1 MKPVRSIKNQYLGI
15 NAHLQSKLQ
24 TEGGWDSFHANH
36 IPDLARL
43 LQVQLRSLGYE
54 AEVEQSLQIKHSVDP
69 TRYPKADV
77 MIYDPDPV
85 RAFQPVT
92 PFSSTNTQEI
102 VMPIPSLLN
111 LTDEQLEFYKAIA
124 IYKVAANRQDRG
136 EPIAWIELLSPS
148 NKPTGRDFETY
159 REKRT
164 QILQAGIVFVEIDY
178 LHQYPPTLAGLANYR
193 PYSRNQKPEP
203 GSHPYRIT
211 VIDPRPDFLEG
222 QGRSRQFDV
231 DDPIPVI
238 VIPLSANDKLDF
250 DFGAPYRKTFEEMF
264 YGDKVDYSELPVNF
278 ELYGEFDRIVSR
290 MLVVLDAAQNGGDLE
305 RAPEVVEMLELVEAL
320 GRFSSNLRDVD

>member
-1 MKPVRSIKNQYLGI
+1 MVKPVHSIKNQYLGI

-24 TEGGWDSFHANH
+24 TDGGWDSFHTIHLGHLTTA
-36 IPDLARL
+36 I
-43 LQVQLRSLGYE
+43 QVQLRPMGYE
-54 AEVEQSLQIKHSVDP
+54 ADIEQSLQIKHSIDP
-69 TRYPKADV
+69 ARYPKADV

-85 RAFQPVT
+85 RAFQPSIGL
-92 PFSSTNTQEI
+92 SSTNTQEI
-102 VMPIPSLLN
+102 VMSIPSLLN
-111 LTDEQLEFYKAIA
+111 ITEEQLEFYKAIA
-124 IYKVAANRQDRG
+124 IYKVTASRQDRG
-136 EPIAWIELLSPS
+136 EPITWIELLSPS
-148 NKPTGRDFETY
+148 NKPTGRDFESY

-193 PYSRNQKPEP
+193 AYGKNQKPEL

-231 DDPIPVI
+231 DELIPVI
-238 VIPLSANDKLDF
+238 IIPLSASDKLDF

-264 YGDKVDYSELPVNF
+264 YGDKVDYSQLPINF
-278 ELYGEFDRIVSR
+278 ELYSEFDQSRIVSR
-290 MLVVLDAAQNGGDLE
+290 MLAVLDAAQKGVDLE
-305 RAPEVVEMLELVEAL
+305 RAPEAVETLQLGKAL
-320 GRFSSNLRDVD
+320 KQIQAIS

>member
-1 MKPVRSIKNQYLGI
+1 MVKPVHSIKNQYLGI

-24 TEGGWDSFHANH
+24 TDGGWDSFHAIH
-36 IPDLARL
+36 LGHLTTAI
-43 LQVQLRSLGYE
+43 QVQLRPMGYE
-54 AEVEQSLQIKHSVDP
+54 ADIEQSLQIKHSVDP
-69 TRYPKADV
+69 ARYPKADV
-77 MIYDPDPV
+77 MIYDPDPG

-92 PFSSTNTQEI
+92 ALSSANTQEI

-111 LTDEQLEFYKAIA
+111 ITDEQVEFYRAIA
-124 IYKVAANRQDRG
+124 IYKVSASRQDRG
-136 EPIAWIELLSPS
+136 EPIVWIELLSPS
-148 NKPTGRDFETY
+148 NKPTGRDFESY

-178 LHQYPPTLAGLANYR
+178 LHQYPPTLAGVANYH
-193 PYSRNQKPEP
+193 PYGKNSKPQL

-231 DDPIPVI
+231 DDRIPVI
-238 VIPLSANDKLDF
+238 VIPLSASDKLDF

-264 YGDKVDYSELPVNF
+264 YGDKVDYSQLPVNF
-278 ELYGEFDRIVSR
+278 ELYSEFDQTRIASR
-290 MLVVLDAAQNGGDLE
+290 MLAVVNAAQNDVDLE
-305 RAPEVVEMLELVEAL
+305 REPQAVETIHLGKALEQIQAI
-320 GRFSSNLRDVD
+320 S